1 MNSRDAFRGERLRDR
16 FSEWVGGSRRIS
28 AMFENAQ
35 QISPWKGGRFPDIT
49 QGTRKAGSGFMM
61 IGDAASL
68 TMPLSFDGISEAAD
82 SARAAARAAQA
93 ALRKN
98 DVSEAMLMAQY
109 KKALVTRSE
118 EELTESLKETRL
130 LMESMYDPGLMNRII
145 RKLENDP
152 VYRSRHL

>member
-1 MNSRDAFRGERLRDR
+1 
-16 FSEWVGGSRRIS
+16 
-28 AMFENAQ
+28 
-35 QISPWKGGRFPDIT
+35 
-49 QGTRKAGSGFMM
+49 
-61 IGDAASL
+61 
-68 TMPLSFDGISEAAD
+68 MPLSFDGISEAAD

-130 LMESMYDPGLMNRII
+130 LMESMYDPGLKNRII

>member
-1 MNSRDAFRGERLRDR
+1 
-16 FSEWVGGSRRIS
+16 
-28 AMFENAQ
+28 
-35 QISPWKGGRFPDIT
+35 
-49 QGTRKAGSGFMM
+49 
-61 IGDAASL
+61 
-68 TMPLSFDGISEAAD
+68 
-82 SARAAARAAQA
+82 
-93 ALRKN
+93 
-98 DVSEAMLMAQY
+98 MLMAQY